1 MYHLVIEYSD
11 KYSKTSGSLWQ
22 NYKDDPND
30 NITQSELFKSKI
42 KIMGKAPANDN
53 TRNVKIVVLLKY
65 SSNFW
70 RTLKIPLINCE
81 ISFDITWSENCVI
94 SSATRKTKFTINVKL
109 YVPNVTLSTENNIKL
124 LKQLESGL
132 KKIIGINIKI
142 N

>member
-42 KIMGKAPANDN
+42 KIMGKAPANDK
-53 TRNVKIVVLLKY
+53 TKNVKIVVLLKY

-124 LKQLESGL
+124 LK
-132 KKIIGINIKI
+132 
-142 N
+142 

>member
-53 TRNVKIVVLLKY
+53 IKNVKIVVLLKY

>member
-1 MYHLVIEYSD
+1 
-11 KYSKTSGSLWQ
+11 
-22 NYKDDPND
+22 
-30 NITQSELFKSKI
+30 
-42 KIMGKAPANDN
+42 MGKAPANNN
-53 TRNVKIVVLLKY
+53 TKNVKIVVLLKY